1 MCFRFSS
8 FPLKWFPASKRSLW
22 DQAFP
27 CLGNGQHDP
36 HVAPGF
42 LLLPCCGWCWWAP
55 LQVAWPLSATVVSP
69 DQEFGTLEP
78 LKLRNQVFLSA
89 TLFLSSLFLEVF
101 DYFWPCPLLSKQ
113 PDFSY
118 FKTPK
123 GKPFINLYKIESIS
137 IKIVILSAAVSV
149 FLLLHGGQVVSQ
161 FGTEKFVTKG
171 LLHFFMVL
179 MFFFLLLT
187 GSTGLDLSHL
197 GGWAD
202 RRRCP
207 PRPRARTGLAGLGP
221 K

>member
-8 FPLKWFPASKRSLW
+8 FPLKWFPAWKRSLW

-78 LKLRNQVFLSA
+78 LKLRNQYFYQQLS
-89 TLFLSSLFLEVF
+89 FFSFFLEDF
-101 DYFWPCPLLSKQ
+101 DYYWPCPLLSKQ
-113 PDFSY
+113 TDFSH
-118 FKTPK
+118 FQPK
-123 GKPFINLYKIESIS
+123 GKLFINLNKIESIRV
-137 IKIVILSAAVSV
+137 KIVILSAAVSV

-161 FGTEKFVTKG
+161 FGTKSLSQKSLAHFEFLITFFG
-171 LLHFFMVL
+171 LSH
-179 MFFFLLLT
+179 T
-187 GSTGLDLSHL
+187 CSTG
-197 GGWAD
+197 
-202 RRRCP
+202 
-207 PRPRARTGLAGLGP
+207 
-221 K
+221 